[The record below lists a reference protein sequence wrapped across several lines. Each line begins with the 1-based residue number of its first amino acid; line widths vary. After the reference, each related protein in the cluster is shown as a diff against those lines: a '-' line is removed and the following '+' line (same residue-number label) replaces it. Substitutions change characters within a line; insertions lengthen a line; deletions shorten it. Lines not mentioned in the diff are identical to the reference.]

1 MPIKQENEITIRILC
16 SKEELIKHLEEK
28 GLKKGR
34 KFRLD
39 DHYLIPK
46 ILKIEELTIREI
58 LSKAVIIRNI
68 DNYGKKVNK
77 ITFKNKNIN
86 EKGEIVSQ
94 TATSC
99 EVLDYTEAIRFFEEL
114 GYYEIMNIIEDDII
128 YYNDKIELAIK
139 DVYNGD
145 LLIETETNKNITTIE
160 ELKKMIEGLEIPFEK
175 ENYFVKKA
183 EEMLGETLDEM
194 KGLIWKKKH

>member
-34 KFRLD
+34 KFRLN

-46 ILKIEELTIREI
+46 TLKIEELTIREI

-68 DNYGKKVNK
+68 ENDGKIVNK
-77 ITFKNKNIN
+77 ITFKKKNIN

-94 TATSC
+94 AATSC
-99 EVLDYTEAIRFFEEL
+99 EVMDYTEGIRLFEEL

-128 YYNDKIELAIK
+128 YYNDNIEIAIK

-145 LLIETETNKNITTIE
+145 LLIETETNNNITTIE
-160 ELKKMIEGLEIPFEK
+160 ELKEIIESLEIPFEK
-175 ENYFVKKA
+175 DNYFVKKA
-183 EEMLGETLDEM
+183 EERLGKVLDER
-194 KGLIWKKKH
+194 

>member
-46 ILKIEELTIREI
+46 TLKIEELTIREI
-58 LSKAVIIRNI
+58 LSKAVIVRNI
-68 DNYGKKVNK
+68 DNDGKIVNK
-77 ITFKNKNIN
+77 ITFKKKNIN

-94 TATSC
+94 AATSC
-99 EVLDYTEAIRFFEEL
+99 EVMDYTEGIRLFEEL

-128 YYNDKIELAIK
+128 YYNDNIEIAIK

-145 LLIETETNKNITTIE
+145 LLIETETNNNITTIE
-160 ELKKMIEGLEIPFEK
+160 ELKEIIESLEIPFEK
-175 ENYFVKKA
+175 DNYFVKKA
-183 EEMLGETLDEM
+183 EERLGKVLDER
-194 KGLIWKKKH
+194 

>member
-1 MPIKQENEITIRILC
+1 MLIKQENEITIRILC
-16 SKEELIKHLEEK
+16 SKEELVKHLEEK

-46 ILKIEELTIREI
+46 MLKIEELTVREI

-68 DNYGKKVNK
+68 DNDGKKVNK
-77 ITFKNKNIN
+77 ITFKKKNIN

-99 EVLDYTEAIRFFEEL
+99 EVIDYTEGIKLFEEL

-139 DVYNGD
+139 DIENGD

-160 ELKKMIEGLEIPFEK
+160 ELKKIIEKLEIPFEK
-175 ENYFVKKA
+175 DNYFVKKA
-183 EEMLGETLDEM
+183 EERLRGILAE
-194 KGLIWKKKH
+194 KKY

>member
-46 ILKIEELTIREI
+46 ILKLEELTIREI

-68 DNYGKKVNK
+68 DNDGKIVNK
-77 ITFKNKNIN
+77 ITFKKKNIN

-99 EVLDYTEAIRFFEEL
+99 EVFDYIEGIRLFEEL

-145 LLIETETNKNITTIE
+145 LLIETETNDNITTIE
-160 ELKKMIEGLEIPFEK
+160 ELKKIIENLEIPFEK
-175 ENYFVKKA
+175 GNYFVKKA
-183 EEMLGETLDEM
+183 EERFRGILAE
-194 KGLIWKKKH
+194 KKY

>member
-16 SKEELIKHLEEK
+16 SKEELIKHLEGK

-39 DHYLIPK
+39 DHYLISK
-46 ILKIEELTIREI
+46 TLKKEELTVREI

-68 DNYGKKVNK
+68 DNDGKKVNK
-77 ITFKNKNIN
+77 ITFKKKNIN

-99 EVLDYTEAIRFFEEL
+99 EVFDYTEAIILFEEL

-128 YYNDKIELAIK
+128 YYNDNIELAIK
-139 DVYNGD
+139 DVYNGN
-145 LLIETETNKNITTIE
+145 LLIEIETNNNITTIE
-160 ELKKMIEGLEIPFEK
+160 ELKKIIERLEIPFEK
-175 ENYFVKKA
+175 DNYFVKKA
-183 EEMLGETLDEM
+183 EERLGKVLNKIE
-194 KGLIWKKKH
+194 H

>member
-16 SKEELIKHLEEK
+16 SKEELIKCLEEK
-28 GLKKGR
+28 ELKKGR

-46 ILKIEELTIREI
+46 TLKIEELTIREI
-58 LSKAVIIRNI
+58 LSKAVIVRNI
-68 DNYGKKVNK
+68 DNDGKIVNK
-77 ITFKNKNIN
+77 ITFKKKNIN

-94 TATSC
+94 TAISC
-99 EVLDYTEAIRFFEEL
+99 KVFNYTEGIRLFEEL

-139 DVYNGD
+139 DIYNGD
-145 LLIETETNKNITTIE
+145 LLIETETNENIKKIE
-160 ELKKMIEGLEIPFEK
+160 ELKEIIEKLEIPFEK

-183 EEMLGETLDEM
+183 EERLRGILAE
-194 KGLIWKKKH
+194 KKY

>member
-16 SKEELIKHLEEK
+16 PKEELIKHLEEK

-46 ILKIEELTIREI
+46 ILKLEELTVREI

-68 DNYGKKVNK
+68 ENDGKIVNK

-94 TATSC
+94 TAISC
-99 EVLDYTEAIRFFEEL
+99 EVIDYTEGIRLFEEL

-139 DVYNGD
+139 DIYNGD
-145 LLIETETNKNITTIE
+145 LLIETETNNNIKTIE
-160 ELKKMIEGLEIPFEK
+160 ELKKMIERLEILFEK
-175 ENYFVKKA
+175 DNYFVKKA
-183 EEMLGETLDEM
+183 EETLDKILKE
-194 KGLIWKKKH
+194 KEC

>member
-16 SKEELIKHLEEK
+16 LKEELIKHLEEK

-46 ILKIEELTIREI
+46 TLKKEELTVREI

-68 DNYGKKVNK
+68 DNDGKKVNK
-77 ITFKNKNIN
+77 ITFKKKNIN

-99 EVLDYTEAIRFFEEL
+99 EVFDYTEGIRLFEEL

-139 DVYNGD
+139 DIYNCD
-145 LLIETETNKNITTIE
+145 LLMEIETNKNIKTIE
-160 ELKKMIEGLEIPFEK
+160 ELKEIIESLEISFEK

-183 EEMLGETLDEM
+183 EERLGKVLNKSEN
-194 KGLIWKKKH
+194 

>member
-46 ILKIEELTIREI
+46 TLKIEELTVREI
-58 LSKAVIIRNI
+58 LSKAVIIRVI
-68 DNYGKKVNK
+68 DNDGEIVNK
-77 ITFKNKNIN
+77 ITFKKKNIN

-99 EVLDYTEAIRFFEEL
+99 EVIDYTEAIRLFEEL

-139 DVYNGD
+139 DIYNGD
-145 LLIETETNKNITTIE
+145 LLIETETNNNIKT
-160 ELKKMIEGLEIPFEK
+160 IEGLKEIIESLEILFEK
-175 ENYFVKKA
+175 DNYFVKKA
-183 EEMLGETLDEM
+183 EERLGETLDEM

>member
-34 KFRLD
+34 RFRLD

-46 ILKIEELTIREI
+46 TLKIEELTVREI

-68 DNYGKKVNK
+68 ENDGKIVNK
-77 ITFKNKNIN
+77 ITFKKKNIN

-94 TATSC
+94 AATSC
-99 EVLDYTEAIRFFEEL
+99 EVMDYTEGIRLFEEL

-139 DVYNGD
+139 DIYNGD
-145 LLIETETNKNITTIE
+145 LLIETETNNNITTIE
-160 ELKKMIEGLEIPFEK
+160 ELKEIIESLEIPFEK
-175 ENYFVKKA
+175 DNYFVKKA
-183 EEMLGETLDEM
+183 EERLGKVLDER
-194 KGLIWKKKH
+194 

>member
-1 MPIKQENEITIRILC
+1 MPIKQENEITIRVLC

-46 ILKIEELTIREI
+46 ILKLEELTVREI
-58 LSKAVIIRNI
+58 LSKVVIVRNI
-68 DNYGKKVNK
+68 DNDGKIVNK
-77 ITFKNKNIN
+77 ITFKKKNIN

-94 TATSC
+94 TAISC
-99 EVLDYTEAIRFFEEL
+99 KVFDYTEGIRLFEEL

-139 DVYNGD
+139 DIENGD
-145 LLIETETNKNITTIE
+145 LLIETETNKNITTIQ
-160 ELKKMIEGLEIPFEK
+160 ELKKIIENLEIPFEK

-183 EEMLGETLDEM
+183 EERLGKILKEY
-194 KGLIWKKKH
+194 

>member
-34 KFRLD
+34 RFRLD

-46 ILKIEELTIREI
+46 ILRVEELTAREI
-58 LSKAVIIRNI
+58 LSKVVIVRNI
-68 DNYGKKVNK
+68 DNDGKIVNK

-99 EVLDYTEAIRFFEEL
+99 EVLDYTEGIRLFEEL
-114 GYYEIMNIIEDDII
+114 GYYEIMNIIENDII

-139 DVYNGD
+139 DIYNGD
-145 LLIETETNKNITTIE
+145 LLIEIETNNNIKTIE
-160 ELKKMIEGLEIPFEK
+160 ELKEIIESLEIPFEK

-183 EEMLGETLDEM
+183 EERLRRILAE
-194 KGLIWKKKH
+194 KKY

>member
-16 SKEELIKHLEEK
+16 SKEKLIKHLEEK

-34 KFRLD
+34 KFRLN

-46 ILKIEELTIREI
+46 TLKIEELTVREI

-68 DNYGKKVNK
+68 DNDGEIVNK
-77 ITFKNKNIN
+77 ITFKKKNIN

-94 TATSC
+94 TETSC
-99 EVLDYTEAIRFFEEL
+99 EVLDYTEGIRLFEEL

-128 YYNDKIELAIK
+128 YYNDNIELAIK
-139 DVYNGD
+139 DIYNGD
-145 LLIETETNKNITTIE
+145 LLIETETNDNITTIE
-160 ELKKMIEGLEIPFEK
+160 ELKRIIESLEIPFEK
-175 ENYFVKKA
+175 DNYFVKKA
-183 EEMLGETLDEM
+183 EERLGKILE
-194 KGLIWKKKH
+194 KRKY

>member
-34 KFRLD
+34 RFRLN

-46 ILKIEELTIREI
+46 TLKLEELTIREI

-68 DNYGKKVNK
+68 ENDGKIVNK
-77 ITFKNKNIN
+77 ITFKKKNIN

-94 TATSC
+94 AATSC
-99 EVLDYTEAIRFFEEL
+99 EVMDYTEGIRLFEEL

-128 YYNDKIELAIK
+128 YYNDNIEIAIK

-145 LLIETETNKNITTIE
+145 LLIETETNNNITTIE
-160 ELKKMIEGLEIPFEK
+160 ELKEIIESLEIPFEK
-175 ENYFVKKA
+175 DNYFVKKA
-183 EEMLGETLDEM
+183 EERLGKVLDER
-194 KGLIWKKKH
+194 

>member
-46 ILKIEELTIREI
+46 ILKVEELTAREI

-68 DNYGKKVNK
+68 DNDGKKVNK
-77 ITFKNKNIN
+77 ITLKKKNIN

-99 EVLDYTEAIRFFEEL
+99 EVFDYTEGIRLFEEL
-114 GYYEIMNIIEDDII
+114 GYYEIMNTIEDDII

-139 DVYNGD
+139 DIYNGD
-145 LLIETETNKNITTIE
+145 LLMEIETNNNTTTIE
-160 ELKKMIEGLEIPFEK
+160 ELKEIIESLEIPFEK

-183 EEMLGETLDEM
+183 EERLRRILAE
-194 KGLIWKKKH
+194 KKY

>member
-1 MPIKQENEITIRILC
+1 MPIKQENELTIRILC

-34 KFRLD
+34 RFRLN

-46 ILKIEELTIREI
+46 TLKIEELTVREI

-68 DNYGKKVNK
+68 DNDGEIVNK
-77 ITFKNKNIN
+77 ITFKKKNIN

-99 EVLDYTEAIRFFEEL
+99 EVIDYTEGIRLFEEL

-139 DVYNGD
+139 DIYNGD
-145 LLIETETNKNITTIE
+145 LLIETETNNNIKTIE
-160 ELKKMIEGLEIPFEK
+160 ELKEIIESLEILFEK
-175 ENYFVKKA
+175 DNYFVKKA
-183 EEMLGETLDEM
+183 EERLGKVLNRSEN
-194 KGLIWKKKH
+194 

>member
-46 ILKIEELTIREI
+46 TLKIEELTIREI
-58 LSKAVIIRNI
+58 LSKAVIVRNI
-68 DNYGKKVNK
+68 DNDGKIVNK
-77 ITFKNKNIN
+77 ITFKKKNIN

-99 EVLDYTEAIRFFEEL
+99 EVFDYTEGIRLFEEL

-128 YYNDKIELAIK
+128 YYNDNIELAIK
-139 DVYNGD
+139 DIYNGD
-145 LLIETETNKNITTIE
+145 LLIETETNKNIKTIE
-160 ELKKMIEGLEIPFEK
+160 ELKEMIERLEIPFEK
-175 ENYFVKKA
+175 DNYFVKKA
-183 EEMLGETLDEM
+183 EERLRGILAE
-194 KGLIWKKKH
+194 KKY

>member
-34 KFRLD
+34 RFRLN

-46 ILKIEELTIREI
+46 TLKLEELTVREI
-58 LSKAVIIRNI
+58 LSKAVIIRVI
-68 DNYGKKVNK
+68 DNDGEIVNK
-77 ITFKNKNIN
+77 ITFKKKNIN

-99 EVLDYTEAIRFFEEL
+99 EVIDYTEGIRLFEEL

-139 DVYNGD
+139 DIYNGD
-145 LLIETETNKNITTIE
+145 LLIETETNNNIKTIE
-160 ELKKMIEGLEIPFEK
+160 ELKKMIERLEILFEK
-175 ENYFVKKA
+175 DNYFVKKA
-183 EEMLGETLDEM
+183 EETLDKILKE
-194 KGLIWKKKH
+194 KEC

>member
-46 ILKIEELTIREI
+46 TLKIEELTVREI

-68 DNYGKKVNK
+68 DNDGKKVNK
-77 ITFKNKNIN
+77 ITFKKKNIN

-94 TATSC
+94 IATSC
-99 EVLDYTEAIRFFEEL
+99 EVFDYTEGIRLFEEL

-139 DVYNGD
+139 DIYNGD
-145 LLIETETNKNITTIE
+145 LLIETETNENIKKIE
-160 ELKKMIEGLEIPFEK
+160 ELKKIIEKLEIPFEK

-183 EEMLGETLDEM
+183 EERLRGILAE
-194 KGLIWKKKH
+194 KKY

>member
-34 KFRLD
+34 IFRLD

-46 ILKIEELTIREI
+46 KLKAEELKVREI

-68 DNYGKKVNK
+68 DNDGKKVNK
-77 ITFKNKNIN
+77 ITFKKKNIN

-99 EVLDYTEAIRFFEEL
+99 EVIDYTEGIKLFEEL

-139 DVYNGD
+139 DIENGD

-160 ELKKMIEGLEIPFEK
+160 ELKKIIEKLEISFEK
-175 ENYFVKKA
+175 DNYFVKKA
-183 EEMLGETLDEM
+183 EERLRGILAE
-194 KGLIWKKKH
+194 KKY

>member
-1 MPIKQENEITIRILC
+1 MLIKQENEITIRILC
-16 SKEELIKHLEEK
+16 SKEELVKHLEEK

-46 ILKIEELTIREI
+46 MLKIEELTVREI

-68 DNYGKKVNK
+68 DNDGKKVNK
-77 ITFKNKNIN
+77 ITFKKKNIN

-99 EVLDYTEAIRFFEEL
+99 EVIDYTEGIKLFEEL

-139 DVYNGD
+139 DIENGD

-160 ELKKMIEGLEIPFEK
+160 ELKKIIEKLEISFEK
-175 ENYFVKKA
+175 DNYFVKKA
-183 EEMLGETLDEM
+183 EERLRGILAE
-194 KGLIWKKKH
+194 KKY

>member
-28 GLKKGR
+28 ELKKGR
-34 KFRLD
+34 RFRLD

-46 ILKIEELTIREI
+46 TLKIEELTIREI

-68 DNYGKKVNK
+68 YNDGKSVNK

-128 YYNDKIELAIK
+128 YYNDKIEFAIK

-160 ELKKMIEGLEIPFEK
+160 ELKKVIERLEIPFEK

-183 EEMLGETLDEM
+183 EERLGKVLDER
-194 KGLIWKKKH
+194 

>member
-16 SKEELIKHLEEK
+16 SKEELIKYLEEK

-46 ILKIEELTIREI
+46 ILKLEELTVREI
-58 LSKAVIIRNI
+58 LSKSVIIRNI
-68 DNYGKKVNK
+68 DNDGKIVNK
-77 ITFKNKNIN
+77 ITFKKKNIN

-94 TATSC
+94 AATSC
-99 EVLDYTEAIRFFEEL
+99 EVFDYTEAIRLFEEL

-145 LLIETETNKNITTIE
+145 LLMEIETNNNITTIE
-160 ELKKMIEGLEIPFEK
+160 ELKEIIESLEIPFEK
-175 ENYFVKKA
+175 DNYFVKKA
-183 EEMLGETLDEM
+183 EERLGKVLDER
-194 KGLIWKKKH
+194 

>member
-34 KFRLD
+34 KFRLN

-46 ILKIEELTIREI
+46 TLKIEELTIREI
-58 LSKAVIIRNI
+58 LSKAVIVRNI
-68 DNYGKKVNK
+68 DNDGKIVNK
-77 ITFKNKNIN
+77 ITFKKKNIN

-94 TATSC
+94 TAISC
-99 EVLDYTEAIRFFEEL
+99 KVFDYTEGIRLFEEL

-139 DVYNGD
+139 DIYNGD
-145 LLIETETNKNITTIE
+145 LLIETETNENIKKIE
-160 ELKKMIEGLEIPFEK
+160 ELKEIIEKLEIPFEK

-183 EEMLGETLDEM
+183 EERLRGILAE
-194 KGLIWKKKH
+194 KKY

>member
-34 KFRLD
+34 RFRLD

-46 ILKIEELTIREI
+46 TLKLEELTAREI
-58 LSKAVIIRNI
+58 LSKVVIIRNI
-68 DNYGKKVNK
+68 DNDGKIVNK

-94 TATSC
+94 AATSC
-99 EVLDYTEAIRFFEEL
+99 EVMDYTEGIRLFEEL

-128 YYNDKIELAIK
+128 YYNDNIEIAIK

-145 LLIETETNKNITTIE
+145 LLIETETNNNITTIE
-160 ELKKMIEGLEIPFEK
+160 ELKEIIESLEIPFEK
-175 ENYFVKKA
+175 DNYFVKKA
-183 EEMLGETLDEM
+183 EERLGKVLDER
-194 KGLIWKKKH
+194 

>member
-1 MPIKQENEITIRILC
+1 MKLYELLIKQENEIIIRILC
-16 SKEELIKHLEEK
+16 SKEELIKHIEEK

-46 ILKIEELTIREI
+46 ILKLEELTIREI

-68 DNYGKKVNK
+68 DNDGKKVNK
-77 ITFKNKNIN
+77 ITFKKKNIN

-99 EVLDYTEAIRFFEEL
+99 EVIDYTEGIRLFEEL
-114 GYYEIMNIIEDDII
+114 GYYEIMNIIENDII

-139 DVYNGD
+139 DIYNGD
-145 LLIETETNKNITTIE
+145 LLIETETNENIKKIE
-160 ELKKMIEGLEIPFEK
+160 ELKEIIESLEISFEK

-183 EEMLGETLDEM
+183 EERLGKVIDE
-194 KGLIWKKKH
+194 KKY

>member
-16 SKEELIKHLEEK
+16 SKEELIKCLEEK

-34 KFRLD
+34 KFRLN

-46 ILKIEELTIREI
+46 ILRVEELTGREI

-68 DNYGKKVNK
+68 DNDGKKVNK
-77 ITFKNKNIN
+77 ITFKKKNIN

-99 EVLDYTEAIRFFEEL
+99 EVMDYTEGIRLFEEL

-145 LLIETETNKNITTIE
+145 LLMEIETNNNTTTIE
-160 ELKKMIEGLEIPFEK
+160 ELKEIIESLEISFEK

-183 EEMLGETLDEM
+183 EERLGKVLNKSEN
-194 KGLIWKKKH
+194 

>member
-16 SKEELIKHLEEK
+16 SKEELIKCLEEK

-34 KFRLD
+34 KFRLN

-46 ILKIEELTIREI
+46 ILRVEELTGREI

-68 DNYGKKVNK
+68 DNDGKKVNK
-77 ITFKNKNIN
+77 ITFKKKNIN

-99 EVLDYTEAIRFFEEL
+99 EVMDYTEGIRLFEEL

-145 LLIETETNKNITTIE
+145 LLMEIETNNNTTTIE
-160 ELKKMIEGLEIPFEK
+160 ELKEIIESLEISFEK

-183 EEMLGETLDEM
+183 EERLEKVLNKSEN
-194 KGLIWKKKH
+194 

>member
-1 MPIKQENEITIRILC
+1 MPIKQENELTIRILC

-34 KFRLD
+34 RFRLN

-46 ILKIEELTIREI
+46 TLKIEELTVREI

-68 DNYGKKVNK
+68 DNDGEIVNK

-99 EVLDYTEAIRFFEEL
+99 EVIDYTEGIRLFEEL

-139 DVYNGD
+139 DIYNGD

-160 ELKKMIEGLEIPFEK
+160 KLKEIIESLEIPFEK
-175 ENYFVKKA
+175 DNYFVKKA
-183 EEMLGETLDEM
+183 EETLDKILKE
-194 KGLIWKKKH
+194 KEC

>member
-1 MPIKQENEITIRILC
+1 MLIKQENEITIRILC
-16 SKEELIKHLEEK
+16 SKEELVKHLEEK

-46 ILKIEELTIREI
+46 TLKIEELTVREI

-68 DNYGKKVNK
+68 DNDGKKVNK
-77 ITFKNKNIN
+77 ITFKKKNIN

-99 EVLDYTEAIRFFEEL
+99 EVIDYTEGIKLFEEL
-114 GYYEIMNIIEDDII
+114 GYYEIMNIIEDDMI

-139 DVYNGD
+139 DIENGD

-160 ELKKMIEGLEIPFEK
+160 ELKKIIENLEIPFEK

-183 EEMLGETLDEM
+183 EERLRGILAE
-194 KGLIWKKKH
+194 KKY

>member
-28 GLKKGR
+28 GLKKER

-46 ILKIEELTIREI
+46 MLKIEELTVREI

-68 DNYGKKVNK
+68 DNDGKKVNK
-77 ITFKNKNIN
+77 ITFKKKNIN

-94 TATSC
+94 TAISC
-99 EVLDYTEAIRFFEEL
+99 KVFDYTEGIRLFEEL

-139 DVYNGD
+139 DIENGN

-160 ELKKMIEGLEIPFEK
+160 ELKKIIENLEIPFEK

-183 EEMLGETLDEM
+183 EERL
-194 KGLIWKKKH
+194 KKILAESEY

>member
-34 KFRLD
+34 RFRLD
-39 DHYLIPK
+39 DPYLIPK
-46 ILKIEELTIREI
+46 TLKLEELTVREI

-68 DNYGKKVNK
+68 DNDGKIVNK
-77 ITFKNKNIN
+77 ITFKKKSIN

-99 EVLDYTEAIRFFEEL
+99 EVIDYTEGIRLFEEF

-128 YYNDKIELAIK
+128 YYNDNIELAIK
-139 DVYNGD
+139 DIYNGD
-145 LLIETETNKNITTIE
+145 LLIEIETNNNITTIE
-160 ELKKMIEGLEIPFEK
+160 ELKEIIESLEIPFEK
-175 ENYFVKKA
+175 DNYFVKKA
-183 EEMLGETLDEM
+183 EERLGKVLNKSEN
-194 KGLIWKKKH
+194 

>member
-16 SKEELIKHLEEK
+16 SKEELIKYLEEK

-34 KFRLD
+34 IFRLD

-46 ILKIEELTIREI
+46 TLKIEELTVREI

-68 DNYGKKVNK
+68 DNDGKKVNK
-77 ITFKNKNIN
+77 ITFKKKNIN
-86 EKGEIVSQ
+86 ENGEIVSQ

-99 EVLDYTEAIRFFEEL
+99 EVIDYTEGIKLFEEL

-128 YYNDKIELAIK
+128 YYNDNIELAIK
-139 DVYNGD
+139 DIYNGD

-160 ELKKMIEGLEIPFEK
+160 ELKKIIENLEIPFEK

-183 EEMLGETLDEM
+183 EERLRGILAE
-194 KGLIWKKKH
+194 KKY

>member
-34 KFRLD
+34 RFRLD

-46 ILKIEELTIREI
+46 TLKIEELTIREI
-58 LSKAVIIRNI
+58 LSKAVIVRNI
-68 DNYGKKVNK
+68 DNDGKIVNK

-99 EVLDYTEAIRFFEEL
+99 EVLDYTEGIRLFEEL

-160 ELKKMIEGLEIPFEK
+160 ELLEIIERLEILFEK
-175 ENYFVKKA
+175 DNYFVKKA
-183 EEMLGETLDEM
+183 EETLDRILKE
-194 KGLIWKKKH
+194 KEC

>member
-1 MPIKQENEITIRILC
+1 MLIKQENEITIRILC
-16 SKEELIKHLEEK
+16 SKEELVKHLEEK

-46 ILKIEELTIREI
+46 MLKIEELTVREI

-68 DNYGKKVNK
+68 DNDGKKVNK
-77 ITFKNKNIN
+77 ITFKKKNIN

-99 EVLDYTEAIRFFEEL
+99 EVIDYTEGIKLFEEL

-128 YYNDKIELAIK
+128 YYNDNIELAIK
-139 DVYNGD
+139 DIENGD

-160 ELKKMIEGLEIPFEK
+160 ELKKIIENLEIPFEK

-183 EEMLGETLDEM
+183 EERLRGILAE
-194 KGLIWKKKH
+194 KKY

>member
-1 MPIKQENEITIRILC
+1 MPIKQENEITIRISC
-16 SKEELIKHLEEK
+16 SKEELIKHLEGK

-39 DHYLIPK
+39 DHYLISK
-46 ILKIEELTIREI
+46 TLKKEELTVREI

-68 DNYGKKVNK
+68 DNDGKKVNK
-77 ITFKNKNIN
+77 ITFKKKNIN

-99 EVLDYTEAIRFFEEL
+99 EVMDYTEGIRLFEEL

-139 DVYNGD
+139 DINNGD
-145 LLIETETNKNITTIE
+145 LLIETETNENIKTIE
-160 ELKKMIEGLEIPFEK
+160 ELKKIIERLEIPFEK

-183 EEMLGETLDEM
+183 EETLDKILKE
-194 KGLIWKKKH
+194 KEC

>member
-16 SKEELIKHLEEK
+16 SKEELIRHLEEK

-46 ILKIEELTIREI
+46 ILKLEELTVREI
-58 LSKAVIIRNI
+58 LSKSVIIRNI
-68 DNYGKKVNK
+68 ENDGKIVNK
-77 ITFKNKNIN
+77 ITFKKKNIN

-94 TATSC
+94 AATSC
-99 EVLDYTEAIRFFEEL
+99 EVMDYTEGIRLFEEL

-128 YYNDKIELAIK
+128 YYNDNIEIAIK

-145 LLIETETNKNITTIE
+145 LLIETETNNNITTIE
-160 ELKKMIEGLEIPFEK
+160 ELKEIIESLEIPFEK
-175 ENYFVKKA
+175 DNYFVKKA
-183 EEMLGETLDEM
+183 EERLGKVLDER
-194 KGLIWKKKH
+194 